1 MRTLMKKGR
10 LALPALAVLCAIAL
24 PFVTGAATAADSGL
38 VIKQDTPAFDVYGDA
53 TTRALVY
60 VPEGLPLILLGAGL
74 AAIIL
79 VARTI
84 RARKRSRKP

>member
-24 PFVTGAATAADSGL
+24 PFVTDAATAADSGL
-38 VIKQDTPAFDVYGDA
+38 VIERDSPAFDVYGDT
-53 TTRALVY
+53 TTRASVY

-74 AAIIL
+74 AAVVL
-79 VARTI
+79 VAWRL
-84 RARKRSRKP
+84 RARKASRKP